1 MGWQLFRVGVFRV
14 GAYAA
19 QERRARLRYYN
30 AAYLCQKL
38 ALRVHHREVLAKRRQ
53 SKIKEDPLTLAKL
66 TRPFKPQLWRRA
78 KVKDCDIL
86 TKRPES
92 DDFHAGQKVYVQL
105 GQGEMRPAEIVCELR
120 VRTTH
125 ERRDLDIAENDNNN
139 EDGEVRY
146 TVRLPRT
153 RQVVSKESVAHDVD
167 ALLKKRGDGSFEY
180 SDVAAQ
186 GPVHDAEDPVHAV
199 APLAPEDGSHQG

>member
-1 MGWQLFRVGVFRV
+1 MSQEACPKLLAATRRLAGWQLFRVGVFRV

-78 KVKDCDIL
+78 KVSSDATEVVRVCWGGTYRNVADAWTNIL
-86 TKRPES
+86 LPMSGCGALSHHLDEMSGPE
-92 DDFHAGQKVYVQL
+92 
-105 GQGEMRPAEIVCELR
+105 
-120 VRTTH
+120 
-125 ERRDLDIAENDNNN
+125 
-139 EDGEVRY
+139 
-146 TVRLPRT
+146 
-153 RQVVSKESVAHDVD
+153 SKESHLSDFCNPAVS
-167 ALLKKRGDGSFEY
+167 LTGGKRKNRLA
-180 SDVAAQ
+180 SDNI
-186 GPVHDAEDPVHAV
+186 
-199 APLAPEDGSHQG
+199 